1 MKRPTNLGWFLTLLL
16 AASLFGRR
24 SQRPWEVEAT
34 FELPPHH
41 QKVRQ
46 LLEVENGRYR
56 LIKVEL
62 FGNRS
67 MEDEGVIV
75 REGNTVSLRSDRGDD
90 RQFPFESLRRK
101 TMAEP
106 RIHAKPGWF
115 QPSQPLQVNG
125 IGLDGTPHKG
135 EPDNFGVDKGGR
147 IWWIV
152 GETLTQSGRVLL
164 NQRSRREDVEALF
177 GPQEW
182 RPTWGFLAT
191 NRQATIG
198 HLSVTVDESD
208 TLIRLRLAR

>member
-1 MKRPTNLGWFLTLLL
+1 MLLL
-16 AASLFGRR
+16 AAALFGRPPH
-24 SQRPWEVEAT
+24 RPWRVEAT

-56 LIKVEL
+56 LIKVEM
-62 FGNRS
+62 FGSRS
-67 MEDEGVIV
+67 LEGEGVV
-75 REGNTVSLRSDRGDD
+75 LREGTTVYLRSDRGNCS
-90 RQFPFESLRRK
+90 QFQFESLRQE
-101 TMAEP
+101 TMAVA

-115 QPSQPLQVNG
+115 QSGKPLQVDG
-125 IGLDGTPHKG
+125 IGLAGAPPEG
-135 EPDNFGVDKGGR
+135 EHAHLGVDRCGR
-147 IWWIV
+147 IWWIL

-182 RPTWGFLAT
+182 RPAWGFLAT

-198 HLSVTVDESD
+198 QLSVIVDESD
-208 TLIRLRLAR
+208 TVIQLRLAR